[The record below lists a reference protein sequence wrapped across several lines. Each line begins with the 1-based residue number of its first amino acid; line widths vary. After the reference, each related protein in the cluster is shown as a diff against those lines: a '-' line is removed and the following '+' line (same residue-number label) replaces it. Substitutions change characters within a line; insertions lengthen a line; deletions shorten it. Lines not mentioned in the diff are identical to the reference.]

1 MNSKLKSNWAGTIAF
16 LLILF
21 TAIFLYFDRG
31 NEISNLIKAWGPLGI
46 VFAVFLMTAL
56 FMTPVPSE
64 GLTVLYLKIYGVY
77 FGTFYSWIGSV
88 LSAIAFFYLA
98 RTYGQKFMKLVIT
111 KERFE
116 TVDNWI
122 QKKGTLGLLIARFL
136 PIPSFFVNCIAGIMS
151 NVKFWPFVWTAS
163 VAIIP
168 YFVGIAL
175 IFEGTISKTHKWI
188 ILGIVIEIACILSG
202 LLLMRK
208 KDKQNKHKEE

>member
-1 MNSKLKSNWAGTIAF
+1 MNNKLKRSWTVGISF

-21 TAIFLYFDRG
+21 TVLFFYFDRKNEISSLIKSWGPWGIVLAIFLM
-31 NEISNLIKAWGPLGI
+31 
-46 VFAVFLMTAL
+46 VAL

-64 GLTVLYLKIYGVY
+64 GLTILYLKIYGV
-77 FGTFYSWIGSV
+77 FWGTFYSWIGSV
-88 LSAIAFFYLA
+88 ISSIAFFYLA
-98 RTYGQKFMKLVIT
+98 RIYGQKFMKSLIT
-111 KERFE
+111 QERFDA
-116 TVDNWI
+116 VDNWI

-175 IFEGTISKTHKWI
+175 IFEGAIIGTKKWI
-188 ILGIVIEIACILSG
+188 VLGIVIEIACISSG
-202 LLLMRK
+202 LLLMSK
-208 KDKQNKHKEE
+208 KRQI